1 MGLWKNGL
9 KRHLLEQVKFKV
21 LVTYV
26 FLDAFPSTELSVELA
41 AGPFWTDI
49 QSEYKHIQLFILAWV
64 SSVTDGFGV

>member
-1 MGLWKNGL
+1 MYSW
-9 KRHLLEQVKFKV
+9 
-21 LVTYV
+21 
-26 FLDAFPSTELSVELA
+26 DAFPSTELSVELV